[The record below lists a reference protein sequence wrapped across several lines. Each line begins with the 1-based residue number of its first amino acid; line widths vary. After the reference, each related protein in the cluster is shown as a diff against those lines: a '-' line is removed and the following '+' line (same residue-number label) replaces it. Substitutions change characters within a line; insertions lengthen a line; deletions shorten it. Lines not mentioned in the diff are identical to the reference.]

1 MSAGLRKLRTVLD
14 AVAGGICS
22 APLDYLPDMTDLTA
36 QTQKA
41 DVLLEALP
49 YMQGFRGCTFL
60 IKVGGSAME
69 DPVVVD
75 QFLRDV
81 VFLEAVGINPVI
93 VHGGGKAIS
102 KAMQESGL
110 EARFVNGMR
119 VTDEETI
126 KIVEETLAR
135 VINPEIVS
143 KINAFGGKAVG
154 IPGTEVFQGQRM
166 KAELGWVGEV
176 TDCRLGLIQ
185 AAVAGEFVPVV
196 SPVAR
201 DVATGRT
208 LNVNADLAACALAT
222 RLKATKLIFL
232 SDVRGVMRDP
242 KDDSTLIPSLDEA
255 SIAALKAEGIISGGM
270 IPKVDSS
277 LASLRGGVGKVHLID
292 GRIPHA
298 LILEIF
304 TDRGIGTEIH
314 L

>member
-1 MSAGLRKLRTVLD
+1 
-14 AVAGGICS
+14 
-22 APLDYLPDMTDLTA
+22 MTDLQS

-69 DPVVVD
+69 DPVVVNT
-75 QFLRDV
+75 FLKDV

-110 EARFVNGMR
+110 EAKFINGMR

-126 KIVEETLAR
+126 KIVEQTLAR
-135 VINPEIVS
+135 VINPEIVD
-143 KINAFGGKAVG
+143 KINTFGGKAVG
-154 IPGTEVFQGQRM
+154 VPGTEVFTGEKM

-176 TDCRLGLIQ
+176 TGCKLGLIQ
-185 AAVAGEFVPVV
+185 AAVSGEFVPVV

-201 DVATGRT
+201 ETASGKT

-242 KDDSTLIPSLDEA
+242 KDESTLIPSLNP
-255 SIAALKAEGIISGGM
+255 AAIEQLKKDGIISGGM

-277 LASLRGGVGKVHLID
+277 LESLRGGVGKVHLID

-304 TDRGIGTEIH
+304 TDVGIGTEIH

>member
-1 MSAGLRKLRTVLD
+1 MS
-14 AVAGGICS
+14 
-22 APLDYLPDMTDLTA
+22 LTQ
-36 QTQKA
+36 QTAKA
-41 DVLLEALP
+41 AVLLEALP
-49 YMQGFRGCTFL
+49 YMQAYRGCTFL

-69 DPVVVD
+69 DPSVVD
-75 QFLRDV
+75 TFLKDV

-110 EARFVNGMR
+110 EARFINGMR

-126 KIVEETLAR
+126 KIVEQTLAR
-135 VINPEIVS
+135 IINPEIVN

-154 IPGTEVFQGQRM
+154 VPGTEVFQGEKM
-166 KAELGWVGEV
+166 KGDLGWVGEV
-176 TDCRLGLIQ
+176 SDCKLGLIQ

-201 DVATGRT
+201 EPESGRT

-222 RLKATKLIFL
+222 RLQATKLIFL
-232 SDVRGVMRDP
+232 SDVRGVLRDP
-242 KDDSTLIPSLDEA
+242 KDESTLIPSLNPAYITD
-255 SIAALKAEGIISGGM
+255 LKNQGIISGGM

-304 TDRGIGTEIH
+304 TDVGIGTEIT

>member
-1 MSAGLRKLRTVLD
+1 MSALD
-14 AVAGGICS
+14 NQIR
-22 APLDYLPDMTDLTA
+22 
-36 QTQKA
+36 KA
-41 DVLLEALP
+41 DVLVEALP
-49 YMQGFRGCTFL
+49 YMQSFRGCTFL

-69 DPVVVD
+69 DAVQVD
-75 QFLRDV
+75 SFLRDV

-110 EARFVNGMR
+110 EAKFINGMR

-126 KIVEETLAR
+126 KIVEATLAR
-135 VINPEIVS
+135 VINPEIVT

-154 IPGTEVFQGQRM
+154 VPGTEVFQGEKM
-166 KAELGWVGEV
+166 KGDLGWVGEV
-176 TDCRLGLIQ
+176 TDCKLGLIQ

-201 DVATGRT
+201 EVASGRT
-208 LNVNADLAACALAT
+208 LNVNADLAACALAK

-232 SDVRGVMRDP
+232 SDVRGVMHDP
-242 KDDSTLIPSLDEA
+242 KDEGTLIPSLNPEA
-255 SIAALKAEGIISGGM
+255 IERLKKDKVISGGM

-277 LASLRGGVGKVHLID
+277 VESLRGGVGKVHLID

-304 TDRGIGTEIH
+304 TDVGIGTEIH

>member
-1 MSAGLRKLRTVLD
+1 
-14 AVAGGICS
+14 
-22 APLDYLPDMTDLTA
+22 MTDLQS
-36 QTQKA
+36 QTRKA

-69 DPVVVD
+69 DPAVVNT
-75 QFLRDV
+75 FLKDV

-110 EARFVNGMR
+110 EAKFINGMR

-126 KIVEETLAR
+126 KIVEQTLAR
-135 VINPEIVS
+135 VINPEIVD

-154 IPGTEVFQGQRM
+154 VPGTEVFTGEKM

-176 TDCRLGLIQ
+176 TGCKLGLIQ
-185 AAVAGEFVPVV
+185 AAVSGEFVPVV

-201 DVATGRT
+201 ENASGKT

-222 RLKATKLIFL
+222 RLQATKLIFL

-242 KDDSTLIPSLDEA
+242 KDESTLIPSLDP
-255 SIAALKAEGIISGGM
+255 AAIDQLKKDGIISGGM

-277 LASLRGGVGKVHLID
+277 VDSLRGGVGKVHLID

-304 TDRGIGTEIH
+304 TDVGIGTEIH

>member
-1 MSAGLRKLRTVLD
+1 
-14 AVAGGICS
+14 
-22 APLDYLPDMTDLTA
+22 MTDLQS

-69 DPVVVD
+69 DPIVVNT
-75 QFLRDV
+75 FLKDV

-110 EARFVNGMR
+110 EAKFINGMR

-126 KIVEETLAR
+126 KIVEQTLAR
-135 VINPEIVS
+135 VINPEIVD
-143 KINAFGGKAVG
+143 KINTFGGKAVG
-154 IPGTEVFQGQRM
+154 VPGTEVFTGEKM

-176 TDCRLGLIQ
+176 TGCKLGLIQ
-185 AAVAGEFVPVV
+185 AAVSGEFVPVV

-201 DVATGRT
+201 ETASGKT

-242 KDDSTLIPSLDEA
+242 KDESTLIPSLNP
-255 SIAALKAEGIISGGM
+255 AAIEQLKKDGIISGGM

-277 LASLRGGVGKVHLID
+277 LESLRGGVGKVHLID

-304 TDRGIGTEIH
+304 TDVGIGTEIH

>member
-1 MSAGLRKLRTVLD
+1 
-14 AVAGGICS
+14 
-22 APLDYLPDMTDLTA
+22 MTDLHS
-36 QTQKA
+36 QTRKA

-69 DPVVVD
+69 DPAVVNT
-75 QFLRDV
+75 FLKDV

-110 EARFVNGMR
+110 EAKFINGMR

-126 KIVEETLAR
+126 KIVEQTLAR
-135 VINPEIVS
+135 VINPEIVD
-143 KINAFGGKAVG
+143 KINDFGGKAVG
-154 IPGTEVFQGQRM
+154 IPGTEVFTGEKM

-176 TDCRLGLIQ
+176 TGCKLGLIQ
-185 AAVAGEFVPVV
+185 AAVSGEFVPVV

-201 DVATGRT
+201 ETASGKT

-222 RLKATKLIFL
+222 RLQASKLIFL

-242 KDDSTLIPSLDEA
+242 KDESTLIPSLDP
-255 SIAALKAEGIISGGM
+255 AAIQQLKEEGIISGGM

-277 LASLRGGVGKVHLID
+277 LESLRGGVGKVHLID

-304 TDRGIGTEIH
+304 TDVGIGTEIH

>member
-1 MSAGLRKLRTVLD
+1 MNDQIK
-14 AVAGGICS
+14 
-22 APLDYLPDMTDLTA
+22 
-36 QTQKA
+36 KA

-69 DPVVVD
+69 DPAVVD
-75 QFLRDV
+75 TFLKDV

-102 KAMQESGL
+102 KAMKDSGL
-110 EARFVNGMR
+110 EAKFINGMR

-126 KIVEETLAR
+126 KIVEQTLAR
-135 VINPEIVS
+135 IINPEIVN
-143 KINAFGGKAVG
+143 KINDFGGKAVG
-154 IPGTEVFQGQRM
+154 VPGTEVFTGEKM
-166 KAELGWVGEV
+166 KGDLGWVGEV
-176 TDCRLGLIQ
+176 NDCKLGLIQ

-201 DVATGRT
+201 ELASGKT

-242 KDDSTLIPSLDEA
+242 KEDNTLIPSLDP
-255 SIAALKAEGIISGGM
+255 AAIEGLKKEGIISGGM

-277 LASLRGGVGKVHLID
+277 LESLRGGVGKVHLID

-304 TDRGIGTEIH
+304 TDVGIGTEIH

>member
-1 MSAGLRKLRTVLD
+1 MSALANQIR
-14 AVAGGICS
+14 
-22 APLDYLPDMTDLTA
+22 
-36 QTQKA
+36 KA
-41 DVLLEALP
+41 DVLVEALP
-49 YMQGFRGCTFL
+49 YMQSFRGCIFL

-69 DPVVVD
+69 DPEQVD
-75 QFLRDV
+75 SFLRDV

-102 KAMQESGL
+102 KAMQASGL
-110 EARFVNGMR
+110 EAKFVNGLR

-126 KIVEETLAR
+126 KIVEDTLAR
-135 VINPEIVS
+135 VINPEIVN

-154 IPGTEVFQGQRM
+154 IPGTEVFRGVKM
-166 KAELGWVGEV
+166 KGDLGWVGEV
-176 TDCRLGLIQ
+176 VDCKLGLIQ

-201 DVATGRT
+201 EGVSGRT
-208 LNVNADLAACALAT
+208 LNVNADLAACALAK

-232 SDVRGVMRDP
+232 SDVRGVMHDP
-242 KDDSTLIPSLDEA
+242 ADEGTLIPSLDPDA
-255 SIAALKAEGIISGGM
+255 IQRLKKDNVISGGM

-277 LASLRGGVGKVHLID
+277 LESLRGGVGKVHLID

-304 TDRGIGTEIH
+304 TDVGIGTEIH

>member
-1 MSAGLRKLRTVLD
+1 M
-14 AVAGGICS
+14 
-22 APLDYLPDMTDLTA
+22 PLPEHTA
-36 QTQKA
+36 KA
-41 DVLLEALP
+41 AVLLEALP
-49 YMQGFRGCTFL
+49 YMQAYRGCTFL

-69 DPVVVD
+69 DPAVVD
-75 QFLRDV
+75 TFLKDV

-102 KAMQESGL
+102 KAMQDSGL
-110 EARFVNGMR
+110 EARFINGMR

-126 KIVEETLAR
+126 KIVEQTLAR
-135 VINPEIVS
+135 IINPDIVTKLNS
-143 KINAFGGKAVG
+143 FGGKAVG
-154 IPGTEVFQGQRM
+154 IPGTEVFLGDKM
-166 KAELGWVGEV
+166 KGDLGWVGEV
-176 TDCRLGLIQ
+176 NDCKLGLIQ

-201 DVATGRT
+201 EIETGRT

-222 RLKATKLIFL
+222 RLQASKLIFL
-232 SDVRGVMRDP
+232 SDVRGVLRDP
-242 KDDSTLIPSLDEA
+242 KNESTLIPSLNPAYITD
-255 SIAALKAEGIISGGM
+255 LKNQGVISGGM

-304 TDRGIGTEIH
+304 TDIGIGTEIT

>member
-1 MSAGLRKLRTVLD
+1 MNLETELLNLSQQ
-14 AVAGGICS
+14 
-22 APLDYLPDMTDLTA
+22 TA
-36 QTQKA
+36 KA
-41 DVLLEALP
+41 AVLLEALP
-49 YMQGFRGCTFL
+49 YMQAYRGCTFL

-69 DPVVVD
+69 DPAVVD
-75 QFLRDV
+75 TFLKDV

-102 KAMQESGL
+102 KAMQDSGL
-110 EARFVNGMR
+110 EARFINGMR

-126 KIVEETLAR
+126 KIVEQTLAR
-135 VINPEIVS
+135 VINPEIVN
-143 KINAFGGKAVG
+143 KINTFGGKAVG
-154 IPGTEVFQGQRM
+154 VPGTEVFLGEKM
-166 KAELGWVGEV
+166 KGDLGWVGEV
-176 TDCRLGLIQ
+176 TDCKLGLIQ

-201 DVATGRT
+201 EPESGKT

-222 RLKATKLIFL
+222 RLQATKLIFL
-232 SDVRGVMRDP
+232 SDVRGVLRDP
-242 KDDSTLIPSLDEA
+242 KDEATLIPSLNPAYITD
-255 SIAALKAEGIISGGM
+255 LKNQGIISGGM
-270 IPKVDSS
+270 IPKMDSS

-304 TDRGIGTEIH
+304 TDIGIGTEIT

>member
-1 MSAGLRKLRTVLD
+1 MQDQIR
-14 AVAGGICS
+14 
-22 APLDYLPDMTDLTA
+22 
-36 QTQKA
+36 KA

-49 YMQGFRGCTFL
+49 YMQSFRGCTFL

-69 DPVVVD
+69 DPTLVE
-75 QFLRDV
+75 QLLRDV

-102 KAMQESGL
+102 KAMEEAGL
-110 EARFVNGMR
+110 KANFIGGMR
-119 VTDEETI
+119 VTDADTI
-126 KIVEETLAR
+126 RIVEETLAR

-143 KINAFGGKAVG
+143 RINHFGGKAVG
-154 IPGTEVFQGQRM
+154 VPGTEVFLGEKMPGKDPATGQLVD
-166 KAELGWVGEV
+166 LGFVGQV
-176 TDCRLGLIQ
+176 TDCKLGLIQ

-201 DVATGRT
+201 ENNSGST

-222 RLKATKLIFL
+222 RLKAAKLIFL
-232 SDVRGVMRDP
+232 SDVLGVMKDP
-242 KDDSTLIPSLDEA
+242 KDPATLIPTLDPIE
-255 SIAALKAEGIISGGM
+255 IDRLKRDGIISGGM

-304 TDRGIGTEIH
+304 TDVGIGTEIH

>member
-1 MSAGLRKLRTVLD
+1 MPSPEHT
-14 AVAGGICS
+14 
-22 APLDYLPDMTDLTA
+22 T
-36 QTQKA
+36 KA
-41 DVLLEALP
+41 AVLLEALP
-49 YMQGFRGCTFL
+49 YMQAYRGCTFL

-69 DPVVVD
+69 DPAVVD
-75 QFLRDV
+75 TFLKDV

-102 KAMQESGL
+102 KAMQDSGL
-110 EARFVNGMR
+110 EARFINGMR

-126 KIVEETLAR
+126 KIVEQTLAR
-135 VINPEIVS
+135 IINPDIVNKLNS
-143 KINAFGGKAVG
+143 FGGKAVG
-154 IPGTEVFQGQRM
+154 IPGTEVFLGDKM
-166 KAELGWVGEV
+166 KGDLGWVGEV
-176 TDCRLGLIQ
+176 NDCKLGLIQ

-201 DVATGRT
+201 EVESGRT

-222 RLKATKLIFL
+222 RLQARKLIFL
-232 SDVRGVMRDP
+232 SDVRGVLRDP
-242 KDDSTLIPSLDEA
+242 KDESTLIPSLNPAYITD
-255 SIAALKAEGIISGGM
+255 LKNQSVISGGM

-304 TDRGIGTEIH
+304 TDIGIGTEIT

>member
-1 MSAGLRKLRTVLD
+1 MS
-14 AVAGGICS
+14 
-22 APLDYLPDMTDLTA
+22 LTQ
-36 QTQKA
+36 QTAKA
-41 DVLLEALP
+41 AVLLEALP
-49 YMQGFRGCTFL
+49 YMQAYRGCTFL

-69 DPVVVD
+69 DPSVVD
-75 QFLRDV
+75 TFLKDV

-110 EARFVNGMR
+110 EARFINGMR

-126 KIVEETLAR
+126 KIVEQTLAR
-135 VINPEIVS
+135 IINPEIVT

-154 IPGTEVFQGQRM
+154 VPGTEVFLGEKM
-166 KAELGWVGEV
+166 KGDLGWVGEV
-176 TDCRLGLIQ
+176 NDCKLGLIQ

-201 DVATGRT
+201 EPESGRT

-222 RLKATKLIFL
+222 RLQATKLIFL
-232 SDVRGVMRDP
+232 SDVRGVLRDP
-242 KDDSTLIPSLDEA
+242 KDESTLIPSLNPAYITD
-255 SIAALKAEGIISGGM
+255 LKNQGIISGGM

-304 TDRGIGTEIH
+304 TDIGIGTEIT

>member
-1 MSAGLRKLRTVLD
+1 M
-14 AVAGGICS
+14 
-22 APLDYLPDMTDLTA
+22 PPDSSTT
-36 QTQKA
+36 KA
-41 DVLLEALP
+41 ATLIEALP
-49 YMQGFRGCTFL
+49 YMQNFRGCTFL

-69 DPVVVD
+69 DATLVD
-75 QFLRDV
+75 RFLRDV

-102 KAMQESGL
+102 KAMIDAGL

-126 KIVEETLAR
+126 KIVEDTLAR

-154 IPGTEVFQGQRM
+154 VPGTEVFAGEKM
-166 KAELGWVGEV
+166 KGELGWVGEV

-201 DVATGRT
+201 ETASGRT

-232 SDVRGVMRDP
+232 SDVLGVMRDP
-242 KDDSTLIPSLDEA
+242 KDGSTLIPSLDPA
-255 SIAALKAEGIISGGM
+255 GIDKLKQDGIISGGM
-270 IPKVDSS
+270 IPKVDSA
-277 LASLRGGVGKVHLID
+277 LESLRGGVGKVHLID

-304 TDRGIGTEIH
+304 TDVGIGTEIH

>member
-1 MSAGLRKLRTVLD
+1 MSLAQQ
-14 AVAGGICS
+14 
-22 APLDYLPDMTDLTA
+22 TA
-36 QTQKA
+36 KA
-41 DVLLEALP
+41 AVLLEALP
-49 YMQGFRGCTFL
+49 YMQAYRGCTFL

-69 DPVVVD
+69 DPAVVD
-75 QFLRDV
+75 TFLKDV

-102 KAMQESGL
+102 KAMQDSGL
-110 EARFVNGMR
+110 EARFINGMR

-126 KIVEETLAR
+126 KIVEQTLAR
-135 VINPEIVS
+135 IINPDIVNKLNS
-143 KINAFGGKAVG
+143 FGGKAVG
-154 IPGTEVFQGQRM
+154 IPGTEVFLGDKM
-166 KAELGWVGEV
+166 KGDLGWVGEV
-176 TDCRLGLIQ
+176 NDCKLGLIQ

-201 DVATGRT
+201 EVESGRT

-222 RLKATKLIFL
+222 RLKASKLIFL
-232 SDVRGVMRDP
+232 SDVRGVLRDP
-242 KDDSTLIPSLDEA
+242 KDESTLIPSLNPAYITD
-255 SIAALKAEGIISGGM
+255 LKNQGVISGGM

-304 TDRGIGTEIH
+304 TDIGIGTEIT

>member
-1 MSAGLRKLRTVLD
+1 
-14 AVAGGICS
+14 
-22 APLDYLPDMTDLTA
+22 MTEFEA
-36 QTQKA
+36 QTRKA

-69 DPVVVD
+69 DPAVVD
-75 QFLRDV
+75 TFLRDV

-110 EARFVNGMR
+110 EARFLNGMR
-119 VTDEETI
+119 VTDDATI
-126 KIVEETLAR
+126 HIVEQTLAR
-135 VINPEIVS
+135 VINPQIVE
-143 KINAFGGKAVG
+143 KIQRFGGKAVG

-166 KAELGWVGEV
+166 NEELGWVGEV
-176 TDCRLGLIQ
+176 TDCKLDLTR
-185 AAVAGEFVPVV
+185 AAVAGEFVPVL

-201 DVATGRT
+201 DTATGRT

-222 RLKATKLIFL
+222 RLQATKLIFL
-232 SDVRGVMRDP
+232 SDVRGVMHDP
-242 KDDSTLIPSLDEA
+242 KDNSTLIPSLDEA
-255 SIAALKAEGIISGGM
+255 AIRQLKTDGIISGGM
-270 IPKVDSS
+270 IPKVDSA
-277 LASLRGGVGKVHLID
+277 LDSLRGGVGKVHLID

-304 TDRGIGTEIH
+304 TDGGIGTEIH

>member
-1 MSAGLRKLRTVLD
+1 MLILPTF
-14 AVAGGICS
+14 
-22 APLDYLPDMTDLTA
+22 PLLPMTDLDS
-36 QTQKA
+36 QTCKA

-69 DPVVVD
+69 DPAVVNT
-75 QFLRDV
+75 FLKDV

-102 KAMQESGL
+102 KAMLDSGL

-126 KIVEETLAR
+126 KIVEQTLAR
-135 VINPEIVS
+135 VINPEIVD

-154 IPGTEVFQGQRM
+154 VPGTEVFTGEKM

-176 TDCRLGLIQ
+176 TGCKLGLIQ

-201 DVATGRT
+201 ENTSGKT

-242 KDDSTLIPSLDEA
+242 KDESTLIPSLDPA
-255 SIAALKAEGIISGGM
+255 AIDALKKEGIISGGM

-277 LASLRGGVGKVHLID
+277 LESLRGGVGKVHLID

-304 TDRGIGTEIH
+304 TDVGIGTEIH